1 MITNNR
7 RSGRSI
13 WRPGMIIGASL
24 MTLLVLTAL
33 IAPLFLTG
41 AANELSENRALPP
54 SAEHLLGTNDF
65 GQDNLARVLV
75 ATRLTLIMT
84 VLATL
89 TSVLGGLIIGV
100 AIWLSPHKVRQWCL
114 RILETAVAYPTLIT
128 ALVVAAILLPSAG
141 TAVIALGIAGMP
153 GFARV
158 TANLAQQVTN
168 SEYFTTAKFLGVP
181 PFRLATRHIIP
192 GMAEPLL
199 ILSTTLF
206 SATLMEIS
214 ALSFVG
220 LGVQPPQYDLGSLL
234 NNSLDALYT
243 QPIEALG
250 PAVMIVLAS
259 ISAML
264 IGDALAAHAN
274 PRTNKLSAQKK
285 TRSAQAIH
293 ENTSDA
299 ALVRV
304 NDLRVNYLS
313 QGHPTE
319 LIHGIDLHI
328 FPGEILGI
336 VGESG
341 SGKSLTAM
349 SIAGL
354 LADDLQMDAQQ
365 LRVGGMDMLGS
376 PTASQLARQIGI
388 VYQDPG
394 STFSPSRTMGKQLTE
409 VLRTHFGAKRFQARQ
424 SITRALENVGIT
436 HPAARL
442 KQYPHELSGGMRQRA
457 MIAAALP
464 TEPALLIAD
473 EPTTALDVTV
483 QIEVL
488 RQFRKLRDTKGT
500 SILFISHD
508 IGVVQEL
515 CDRVLVMRKGSIVEE
530 LTPEQII
537 SRQVTQPYTRK
548 LLEAVPVLS
557 TTAEPGTA
565 QQASTDTVFTATA
578 EEGIRS

>member
-1 MITNNR
+1 MSKTQH
-7 RSGRSI
+7 STRSI
-13 WRPGMIIGASL
+13 WCPGMVIGVVL
-24 MTLLVLTAL
+24 MALLVLTAI
-33 IAPLFLTG
+33 IAPLFLTD
-41 AANELSENRALPP
+41 AANELSENRALAP
-54 SAEHLLGTNDF
+54 SSEHLLGTNDF

-75 ATRLTLIMT
+75 ATRLTLVMT

-89 TSVLGGLIIGV
+89 LSVAGGLVAGV
-100 AIWLSPHKVRQWCL
+100 AIWLAPTKVRQWCL
-114 RILETAVAYPTLIT
+114 RLLETAVAYPTLIT
-128 ALVVAAILLPSAG
+128 ALVIAAILLPGAG
-141 TAVIALGIAGMP
+141 TAVIALGVAGMP

-168 SEYFTTAKFLGVP
+168 SEYFTTAKFLGVGP
-181 PFRLATRHIIP
+181 LRLATRHMIP

-206 SATLMEIS
+206 SSTLMEIS

-234 NNSLDALYT
+234 NDSLDALYT

-250 PAVMIVLAS
+250 PAVMIILAAVG
-259 ISAML
+259 AML

-274 PRTNKLSAQKK
+274 PRTGRAWRRSRRGAKSAPAN
-285 TRSAQAIH
+285 AQ
-293 ENTSDA
+293 TDT

-304 NDLRVNYLS
+304 EDLRVNYLS
-313 QGHPTE
+313 QGQPTE
-319 LIHGIDLHI
+319 LVHGIDLHI
-328 FPGEILGI
+328 QPGEILGI

-354 LADDLQMDAQQ
+354 AADDLSVQARA
-365 LRVGGMDMLGS
+365 LTVAHLDMLGS
-376 PTASQLARQIGI
+376 PPAARLAQQIGI

-394 STFSPSRTMGKQLTE
+394 STFTPSRTMGPQLTE
-409 VLRTHFGAKRFQARQ
+409 VLRTHQGASRAQAREAIIQ
-424 SITRALENVGIT
+424 ALGKVGIT
-436 HPAARL
+436 RPAARL
-442 KQYPHELSGGMRQRA
+442 RQYPHELSGGMRQRA
-457 MIAAALP
+457 MIASTLA
-464 TEPALLIAD
+464 TGPALLIAD

-488 RQFRKLRDTKGT
+488 RQFRRLREEYGT
-500 SILFISHD
+500 AILFISHD

-530 LTPEQII
+530 LSPQQIS
-537 SRQVTQPYTRK
+537 SRQVSHPYTRQ
-548 LLEAVPVLS
+548 LLDAVPVLRTGS
-557 TTAEPGTA
+557 GLVLNE
-565 QQASTDTVFTATA
+565 
-578 EEGIRS
+578 EEGIRT